1 MTVILFENISRKLE
15 LQVETVSGETMRGQL
30 LLTRISRENWDFILH
45 GTGLTSG
52 QDHRFALSSIR
63 EIIDLE
69 SGENVD
75 LAEFR
80 TELES
85 HPPAGRNGAARQ

>member
-1 MTVILFENISRKLE
+1 MTVILFENISRQLE
-15 LQVETVSGETMRGQL
+15 LQVETAGGELICGQL
-30 LLTRISRENWDFILH
+30 LLTGISRENWDFILH

-52 QDHRFALSSIR
+52 QEHRFALSSVR

-85 HPPAGRNGAARQ
+85 HPPAGRSGAARQ

>member
-1 MTVILFENISRKLE
+1 MTVILFENISRRLE
-15 LQVETVSGETMRGQL
+15 LQVETASGELMRGRL

-52 QDHRFALSSIR
+52 QEHRFALSSIR
-63 EIIDLE
+63 EIIDAE

-80 TELES
+80 AELET
-85 HPPAGRNGAARQ
+85 HPTSGRRGAERK